1 MASPEHVF
9 PRHRKQPLPASR
21 SNPMRTLLAA
31 HLYLVGQTVTL
42 DPGGGFVSK
51 TGDMFIVRA
60 QLPPL
65 GDVLQYR
72 IKSDDEPYERVVA
85 ETQLTR
91 ASPTG
96 GSAAGVFVRATA
108 SLVT

>member
-1 MASPEHVF
+1 M
-9 PRHRKQPLPASR
+9 
-21 SNPMRTLLAA
+21 TT

-42 DPGGGFVSK
+42 NRGAGFISK
-51 TGDMFIVRA
+51 AGDTFTVRA

-85 ETQLTR
+85 ETQLTL
-91 ASPTG
+91 ASATG
-96 GSAAGVFVRATA
+96 GSVMGGFLRTTA
-108 SLVT
+108 SLAT